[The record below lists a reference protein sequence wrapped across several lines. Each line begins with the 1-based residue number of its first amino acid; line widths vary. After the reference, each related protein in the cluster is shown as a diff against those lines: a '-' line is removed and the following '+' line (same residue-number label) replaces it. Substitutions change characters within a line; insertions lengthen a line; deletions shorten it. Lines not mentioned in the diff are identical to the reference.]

1 MSKSQKREPF
11 TGIRLAKRSELPRIA
26 VICQDFI
33 QGEMGEKRTDRDHF
47 IEYMSNLSK
56 VGEDAFLRVVVRDD
70 QVVGSFS
77 AHIMP
82 VYDRPGLVAVIDWAV
97 LVPNERRR
105 REWGRKI
112 DELVTEWARARGASE
127 VWTSVPL
134 RAETA
139 QIAYQGL
146 GFRPTETLFRKKV

>member
-1 MSKSQKREPF
+1 MSKKKSPF

-33 QGEMGEKRTDRDHF
+33 QGEMGEKGTDRDHF
-47 IEYMSNLSK
+47 VGYMSSLAQA
-56 VGEDAFLRVVVRDD
+56 GEDALLRVVVRDD

-77 AHIMP
+77 ARVTP
-82 VYDRPGLVAVIDWAV
+82 LRYDRPGSVAVIDWAV
-97 LVPNERRR
+97 LVPSERRR

-139 QIAYQGL
+139 QLAYRCL
-146 GFRPTETLFRKKV
+146 GFRPTETLFRKEV